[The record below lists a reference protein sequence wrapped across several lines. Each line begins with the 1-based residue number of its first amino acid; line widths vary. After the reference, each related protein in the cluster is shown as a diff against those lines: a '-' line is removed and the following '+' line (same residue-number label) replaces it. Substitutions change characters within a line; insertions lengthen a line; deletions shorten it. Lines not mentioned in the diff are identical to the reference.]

1 MHLLKWFVV
10 VKPPFSKTTIIC
22 IESNLI
28 KLAMFNRVM
37 VSFTSTE
44 LFWYIFIRF
53 LLLLYKLFLYKSYM
67 LILQCLSFLWA
78 RSWTL
83 SLRNDIVQDV
93 IFSQINP
100 IQNSHWLIQKYTQLD
115 DVISLGS
122 SDSSFRKS

>member
-10 VKPPFSKTTIIC
+10 AKPLFSKTTIIY

-28 KLAMFNRVM
+28 KLAMLTRVM

-67 LILQCLSFLWA
+67 LILQCLFFLWA
-78 RSWTL
+78 GSWTL

-93 IFSQINP
+93 IFSQISP
-100 IQNSHWLIQKYTQLD
+100 IQNSHWLIQQYTQSD
-115 DVISLGS
+115 HVISLCS
-122 SDSSFRKS
+122 SDSSFPNS

>member
-22 IESNLI
+22 VEANLI
-28 KLAMFNRVM
+28 KLAMLTRVM
-37 VSFTSTE
+37 VSFIAIE

-78 RSWTL
+78 GSWTL

-93 IFSQINP
+93 IFSQISP

-115 DVISLGS
+115 HVISLCS
-122 SDSSFRKS
+122 SNSSFPNS

>member
-10 VKPPFSKTTIIC
+10 VKPPFSKTTIIR
-22 IESNLI
+22 IEDNLI
-28 KLAMFNRVM
+28 KLAILTRVM

-78 RSWTL
+78 GSWTL

-115 DVISLGS
+115 HVISLCS
-122 SDSSFRKS
+122 IDSSFPNS